1 MIFDIFENIWIF
13 ISKKSIMQDETLF
26 LNYIN
31 NHYQELKNKYWKF
44 CQEKQYTW
52 DEDIFSDTIL
62 KCYDCIVK
70 KGGLKD
76 KTPQGIENYFFMA
89 FKNNIMNERRYSRIK
104 KRDNNISSDN
114 INELYENWYNS
125 NFSDARVKITNDLFK
140 DFSILY
146 IMTQVED
153 NFDNEH
159 FYLFRVKTLVP
170 EMTFKK
176 LAETT
181 KIKASRR
188 KVIEVTHWIKEH
200 IRKEDIRK
208 LFYNMYGDI
217 I

>member
-1 MIFDIFENIWIF
+1 
-13 ISKKSIMQDETLF
+13 MQDETLF

-125 NFSDARVKITNDLFK
+125 NFSDARVKITNDLYK

>member
-1 MIFDIFENIWIF
+1 
-13 ISKKSIMQDETLF
+13 MQDETLF

-76 KTPQGIENYFFMA
+76 KTPQGIENYFFKA

-125 NFSDARVKITNDLFK
+125 NFTDARVKITNDLFK

>member
-1 MIFDIFENIWIF
+1 MQDQDIFI
-13 ISKKSIMQDETLF
+13 
-26 LNYIN
+26 NYIN
-31 NHYQELKNKYWKF
+31 DHYTQLKNKYWKF
-44 CQEKQYTW
+44 CEEKQYTW

-70 KGGLKD
+70 KDGLKD

-159 FYLFRVKTLVP
+159 FYLFRVKTLCNL
-170 EMTFKK
+170 TFKQ
-176 LAETT
+176 LADKTG
-181 KIKASRR
+181 IKASRR
-188 KVIEVTHWIKEH
+188 KCIDVMRWVKENIK
-200 IRKEDIRK
+200 KEDVRRV
-208 LFYNMYGDI
+208 FFNVYGDLI
-217 I
+217 

>member
-1 MIFDIFENIWIF
+1 
-13 ISKKSIMQDETLF
+13 MQDETLF

>member
-1 MIFDIFENIWIF
+1 
-13 ISKKSIMQDETLF
+13 MQDETLF

-76 KTPQGIENYFFMA
+76 KTPQGIENYFFKA

>member
-1 MIFDIFENIWIF
+1 
-13 ISKKSIMQDETLF
+13 MQDETIF

-31 NHYQELKNKYWKF
+31 DHYTQLKNKYFKF

-52 DEDIFSDTIL
+52 DEDIFSDTII
-62 KCYDCIVK
+62 KCYESIVK
-70 KGGLKD
+70 RGIKD
-76 KTPQGIENYFFMA
+76 KSPQGIENYFFMA

-104 KRDNNISSDN
+104 KRDNNITSDN

-125 NFSDARVKITNDLFK
+125 NFSDARVKIINDLFK

-146 IMTQVED
+146 IMSQVED

-170 EMTFKK
+170 DMTFKK
-176 LAETT
+176 LADTT
-181 KIKASRR
+181 KVKASRR
-188 KVIEVTHWIKEH
+188 KCIEVMRWVKENIK
-200 IRKEDIRK
+200 KEDIRK
-208 LFYNMYGDI
+208 LFYLMYGDI